1 MSAAKAVGATER
13 LQLEQNSQGSP
24 SRRIGVAIPLPGSA
38 PGEAQCPTSFIIRY
52 GDVWTD
58 WRETTSRANAD
69 KEITLELDKDKD
81 IENISG
87 YSYDKSGTTC
97 SLQAKSSAGYFSK
110 LLSSNSWGPH
120 GDHTSSPGRS
130 LRSSPDPPSN
140 GLRLNHCSGSTT
152 ENKYI
157 LR

>member
-1 MSAAKAVGATER
+1 MAPAPIEGSWSDRKLAAGRKFTGIGIKMD
-13 LQLEQNSQGSP
+13 QSGNSIA
-24 SRRIGVAIPLPGSA
+24 RIR
-38 PGEAQCPTSFIIRY
+38 IRY

-58 WRETTSRANAD
+58 WRETTSRANAGN
-69 KEITLELDKDKD
+69 EETLELDKDKD

-87 YSYDKSGTTC
+87 YSYDKSGTIC